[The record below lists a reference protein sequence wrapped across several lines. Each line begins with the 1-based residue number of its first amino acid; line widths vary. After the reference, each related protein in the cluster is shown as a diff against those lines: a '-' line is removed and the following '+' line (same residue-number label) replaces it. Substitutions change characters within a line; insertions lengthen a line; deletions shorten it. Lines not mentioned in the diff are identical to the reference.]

1 MFSLFLYTFEYIL
14 NHINSLCAC
23 NVRATDYKKM
33 ATHIKLTLDT
43 RRKNTK
49 IFPLIFRLS
58 HNRKTTSIATG
69 YNISPSNWDEKK
81 REIKLSFKGTD
92 SPTRLNNLLLKRKA
106 YMVDVLTKLED
117 KGQLK
122 YLSVSEVRHHITQT
136 INQTTFYNYCET
148 LIKEMIEAKRIGNA
162 RVYQHTLN
170 AIKNFRKN
178 RDFSFDELNT
188 DFLYR
193 FERWHLSKGNTLGG
207 LSVYLRTVRA
217 INRKAIKTGIADLEG
232 YAFKDYVIRS
242 SKPQKRAVSI
252 EAIRKVWNLEL
263 KVDTILF
270 IDRNIF
276 IMSFLLNGMSY
287 VDLANLKLANIID
300 GRIKYIRQKTNE
312 PYDIKIHEQL
322 NPLLTFFTEGKKKND
337 YILPI
342 IKRKNDIDQYKD
354 IEWARKR
361 FNKNLKILAK
371 KAEIE
376 ENLTSYVTRH
386 SFASGADDMG
396 IPVTAISKMLGHKR
410 ISTTQVYLA
419 SLRNSKM
426 DEYQDEI
433 INKLSSK

>member
-1 MFSLFLYTFEYIL
+1 
-14 NHINSLCAC
+14 
-23 NVRATDYKKM
+23 M

-69 YNISPSNWDEKK
+69 HSIAPSNWDEKK
-81 REIKLSFKGTD
+81 REIKPSFKGTD
-92 SPTRLNNLLLKRKA
+92 SPARLNNLLSKRKA

-117 KGQLK
+117 KRQLK
-122 YLSVSEVRHHITQT
+122 YLSVSEVRSHITQT
-136 INQTTFYNYCET
+136 VNQTSFYNYCET
-148 LIKEMIEAKRIGNA
+148 LIKDMKQAKHIGNA

-170 AIKNFRKN
+170 AVRNFRKN
-178 RDFSFDELNT
+178 RDFSFDELNS
-188 DFLYR
+188 DFLNR

-217 INRKAIKTGIADLEG
+217 INRKAIKAGIADVEG

-242 SKPQKRAVSI
+242 AKPQKRAVSI
-252 EAIRKVWNLEL
+252 DAIRKIWDLEL
-263 KVDTILF
+263 KEGTTLF
-270 IDRNIF
+270 RDRSIF

-287 VDLANLKLANIID
+287 VDMAHLKLANIID
-300 GRIKYIRQKTNE
+300 GRIQYIRQKTNE
-312 PYDIKIHEQL
+312 PYNIKISDQL
-322 NPLLTFFTEGKKKND
+322 TPLLSYFIEGKEKAD

-342 IKRKNDIDQYKD
+342 IKRKNAMGQYKD

-361 FNKNLKILAK
+361 FNRNLKKLAE
-371 KAEIE
+371 KAGIE
-376 ENLTSYVTRH
+376 ESLTSYVTRH
-386 SFASGADDMG
+386 SFASSADDMG

-433 INKLSSK
+433 ISKLSNSK

>member
-1 MFSLFLYTFEYIL
+1 
-14 NHINSLCAC
+14 
-23 NVRATDYKKM
+23 M

-49 IFPLIFRLS
+49 LFPLIFRLS
-58 HNRKTTSIATG
+58 HNRKTTSIAIG
-69 YNISPSNWDEKK
+69 HNIVPSDWNEKK
-81 REIKLSFKGTD
+81 REIKSSFKGTE
-92 SPTRLNNLLLKRKA
+92 SPTRLNNLLTKRKA

-122 YLSVSEVRHHITQT
+122 YLSISEVRSHITRT
-136 INQTTFYNYCET
+136 INQTTFYHYCEK
-148 LIKEMIEAKRIGNA
+148 LIGEMIQAKRIGNA

-170 AIKNFRKN
+170 AVKNFRKS
-178 RDFSFDELNT
+178 RDFSFDELNSN
-188 DFLYR
+188 FLDK

-217 INRKAIKTGIADLEG
+217 INRKAIKAGIADVEG

-242 SKPQKRAVSI
+242 AKPQKRAVSI
-252 EAIRKVWNLEL
+252 DAIRKIWDLEL
-263 KVDTILF
+263 KEGTTLF
-270 IDRNIF
+270 RDRSIF

-287 VDLANLKLANIID
+287 VDMAHLKGSNIID
-300 GRIKYIRQKTNE
+300 GRIQYIRQKTNE
-312 PYDIKIHEQL
+312 PYNIKIHDQL
-322 NPLLTFFTEGKKKND
+322 VPLLTYFIGGKEKFD

-342 IKRKNDIDQYKD
+342 IKRKNVVGQYKD

-361 FNKNLKILAK
+361 FNRNLKKLAE

-419 SLRNSKM
+419 SLRNRKM

-433 INKLSSK
+433 LSKLSKI